1 MAPFLFEHW
10 VAWNALQQWDL
21 SSEAPGVRQDSSHP
35 DHPKIKKNNLFT
47 YFLRFAYFKMHD
59 NLISLFL
66 FVLLFLFLS
75 LVTSNFCWTFP
86 PNNLLP
92 MGLEYLAHF
101 PHSLDTLAHNSR
113 NVWLQVSWCQV
124 LPAASDWLRV
134 SALDSDWLMMGWWG
148 MSRACHDRVNV
159 TRTWNLR
166 AWCLGTPGMQAS
178 DIASPRTTSRLSN
191 LYHIIW
197 KCFRE

>member
-1 MAPFLFEHW
+1 MRPEQRGARREAGFVSSRSSKNKKSFHLFPS
-10 VAWNALQQWDL
+10 LYL
-21 SSEAPGVRQDSSHP
+21 
-35 DHPKIKKNNLFT
+35 
-47 YFLRFAYFKMHD
+47 FKMLD
-59 NLISLFL
+59 NIISLFL
-66 FVLLFLFLS
+66 FDLLFLFLS

-86 PNNLLP
+86 PNKKPVADGLGISGTFSSFPPHIGSQLP
-92 MGLEYLAHF
+92 KCVTPGVM
-101 PHSLDTLAHNSR
+101 
-113 NVWLQVSWCQV
+113 VSG
-124 LPAASDWLRV
+124 AASDWLRV